1 MLQRTS
7 CVDHIH
13 IDIVSFASTI
23 QLGDAKIVNS
33 QSRAMAVQREAEIFF
48 SKEGNYS
55 NYSIFSEPIPFVPI
69 TEEFSY
75 VSFQLNPII
84 KVNRIAILGVS
95 SASILQVGNSEQV
108 SLEARVKHIR
118 QLLPEGEEPSQL

>member
-33 QSRAMAVQREAEIFF
+33 QSRAMAVQREAEVFF
-48 SKEGNYS
+48 SREGNYS
-55 NYSIFSEPIPFVPI
+55 NYSNFTEPIPFVPI

-75 VSFQLNPII
+75 ASFQLNPII

-95 SASILQVGNSEQV
+95 SASILQVGNSEHV
-108 SLEARVKHIR
+108 SLEARIKHIR